1 MDNIQGSTGQYL
13 PIPNEK
19 SQAPANLIPAEL
31 LKIIFSQLD
40 STKDVQQFSLVNKKW
55 NVELVNSVK
64 EEELKLARTFKAKLI
79 ENMNKIAT
87 DGQDY
92 DALGLSDD
100 DKGMIHYYQSLTRV
114 NDTFEKK
121 AQIERAIALLSL
133 IFFENKN
140 FVNLNLLDFKSSLL
154 EKQEIILDVLKK
166 LDDDILIKL
175 ASMSKNEQTPIIW
188 GVDLL
193 SNLTNKH
200 ENVGF
205 EDFFYLAFQYKEI
218 ERAETL
224 SDNYRYRF
232 MVYNDV
238 RSLRGDLLAKI
249 AENLINHGHFD
260 RAVKCALKISDLQ
273 HQSLT
278 LETISKKLMDAN
290 YIELG
295 MKVALQISDMEIQ
308 KKIVDYGTAKL

>member
-31 LKIIFSQLD
+31 LKIIFSQLN

-100 DKGMIHYYQSLTRV
+100 D
-114 NDTFEKK
+114 
-121 AQIERAIALLSL
+121 
-133 IFFENKN
+133 
-140 FVNLNLLDFKSSLL
+140 
-154 EKQEIILDVLKK
+154 
-166 LDDDILIKL
+166 
-175 ASMSKNEQTPIIW
+175 
-188 GVDLL
+188 
-193 SNLTNKH
+193 
-200 ENVGF
+200 
-205 EDFFYLAFQYKEI
+205 
-218 ERAETL
+218 
-224 SDNYRYRF
+224 
-232 MVYNDV
+232 
-238 RSLRGDLLAKI
+238 
-249 AENLINHGHFD
+249 NLINHGHFD
-260 RAVKCALKISDLQ
+260 PAVKCALKISDLQ

-295 MKVALQISDMEIQ
+295 IKVALQISDMEIQ